1 MNVNAIENRSQTILR
16 SGKEREKSEI
26 TFKAALDAAQ
36 ENPAE
41 SKKAPAQKS
50 GNTAAEEL
58 AEYLRKTPAQH
69 MRDAILKELG
79 LTEEDLDA
87 MPPEKRKAV
96 EETIAAKIKEKLL
109 EHGDVAKNAA
119 NKPLS
124 TQSLLTNNMG

>member
-58 AEYLRKTPAQH
+58 AEYLRKSPAEH
-69 MRDAILKELG
+69 MRDAILKEMG
-79 LTEEDLDA
+79 LTEDDLA
-87 MPPEKRKAV
+87 TMPPEKRKAI
-96 EETIAAKIKEKLL
+96 EDTIAAKIKEKLL
-109 EHGDVAKNAA
+109 EHSDVAKNAA

-124 TQSLLTNNMG
+124 TQSLLTNNLG

>member
-16 SGKEREKSEI
+16 STTEREKSGI
-26 TFKAALDAAQ
+26 TFKAALNAAQ
-36 ENPAE
+36 EKPAE
-41 SKKAPAQKS
+41 NKKAPAQKS
-50 GNTAAEEL
+50 GKTAAEEL

-96 EETIAAKIKEKLL
+96 EETIAAWIKEKLL
-109 EHGDVAKNAA
+109 EHSAVAKTDATTT
-119 NKPLS
+119 LS
-124 TQSLLTNNMG
+124 TLSLLTNNIS